1 MLPGMRKYPREHW
14 QALGDLV
21 GTARHQA
28 GYSDTKRWAEAVGR
42 SSRMLLG
49 LERGEPVGPKTIE
62 AIAETLGIANWSLFE
77 VLDRGRVDDW
87 GASTEAE
94 VAEARKRYQ
103 DETGLEA
110 DEDGG
115 GDPLRFVSDED
126 LLGEVARRLAA
137 RPLSRT
143 ERRMLEA
150 RASWDEPSE
159 TEVAAHIAV
168 HDEAKELAGQVLAEA
183 QGDAAEAVVALERLF
198 VLERVEESVFA
209 VALRELVARR
219 DAERDEHGRRSLSV
233 APDEVRGAI
242 AADEQESSIAGE
254 QEESDT
260 P

>member
-1 MLPGMRKYPREHW
+1 MKKYPREHW

-42 SSRMLLG
+42 SSRVLLG

-77 VLDRGRVDDW
+77 ALDRGRANDW
-87 GASTEAE
+87 GASTDAE

-110 DEDGG
+110 DDDGG
-115 GDPLRFVSDED
+115 SPLSFVSDEE
-126 LLGEVARRLAA
+126 LLKELARRLAD

-150 RASWDEPSE
+150 RAIWEGASDEH
-159 TEVAAHIAV
+159 AAA
-168 HDEAKELAGQVLAEA
+168 LADDGRLAP
-183 QGDAAEAVVALERLF
+183 AARDVGRRGTVR
-198 VLERVEESVFA
+198 R
-209 VALRELVARR
+209 LRE
-219 DAERDEHGRRSLSV
+219 
-233 APDEVRGAI
+233 
-242 AADEQESSIAGE
+242 EQDRAGE
-254 QEESDT
+254 PPADDT
-260 P
+260 DDMEPR